1 MIDFDNHFLISGIF
15 PITKSVFYPS
25 DYDGKAVYYKIRQG
39 DTLARIAQRCHTS
52 VREICAINKIRTN
65 TILRAGRSIRVK

>member
-25 DYDGKAVYYKIRQG
+25 DYDGKAVYYKIRKG
-39 DTLARIAQRCHTS
+39 DTLARIAQRCRTS
-52 VREICAINKIRTN
+52 VKEICAINKIRTN